1 MAKQRA
7 YSLMTIKAVDEDKRV
22 ITGIASTPSPDRYGD
37 VMEPDGAKFNAETP
51 FLWQHDSNQPIGT
64 CTPKRVKDG
73 LEIVATL
80 VKPTADMPSQ
90 LAARL
95 DEAWASIK
103 SGLVRGLS
111 IGFKPLEYSF
121 LDDAGIRFLTWD
133 LLEVS
138 AVTIPANAECSIQT
152 IKSYDL
158 RPQTASGIEKPVVK
172 KQSPAGATAKKS
184 TEIKG
189 KTMNIAEQ
197 IKSFEAKRAALAAAL
212 DTVMSKAAEDGRTLD
227 AEEEEQYDLNSSEI
241 KSVDVHLG
249 RLHEMENN
257 QAKSAKPITKAAGG
271 EVPVVGSRAP
281 GIIHV
286 EQKLEK
292 GIAFARFAK
301 SLAAAN
307 GSRSEALEIARKQY
321 PNDAK
326 LHHVLKAAV
335 GAGTTTDPK
344 WAGSLVEYQ
353 EYANDF
359 IEFLRPQTI
368 IGRFG
373 QGNIP
378 SLRQVPFNVRIPAQ
392 TSGGS
397 ANWVG
402 QGKAKPLTKFD
413 FESVTFGFS
422 KVAAIAVLTD
432 ELIRFSNP
440 AADAL
445 VRNALAEAVIARL
458 DTDFVNPAKAAV
470 ADVSPA
476 SITNGI
482 VGVAS
487 TGDPDTDAAAAF
499 QQFVDNDLQPTGAV
513 WLMSA
518 STALALSMRKNAL
531 GQKEYPDM
539 TLLGGTFQG
548 LPAVVSQYV
557 GNILVLVN
565 ASDIYLADD
574 GGVAVDM
581 SREASLEMLS
591 DPVGNSGTGVGATEM
606 VSMFQTN
613 SVAIRAE
620 RWINWKRRRTAA
632 VAVITAVAY
641 TTSSGTA
648 TAPAPAGE

>member
-1 MAKQRA
+1 MTLNRA
-7 YSLMTIKAVDEDKRV
+7 CTLMTVKSVNEDERV
-22 ITGIASTPSPDRYGD
+22 ITGIASTPSPDRDGD
-37 VMEPDGAKFNAETP
+37 ILEPGGAAFRSDTP
-51 FLWQHDSNQPIGT
+51 FLWQHDRSQPIGT
-64 CTPKRVKDG
+64 CTPKMVKEG
-73 LEIVATL
+73 LQITAKL
-80 VKPTADMPSQ
+80 VKPTPDMPSQ

-103 SGLVRGLS
+103 AGLVRGLS
-111 IGFKPLEYSF
+111 IGFRPIEYSF
-121 LDDAGIRFLTWD
+121 LDEGGIRFLSWD

-152 IKSYDL
+152 VKSFDRQL
-158 RPQTASGIEKPVVK
+158 LAASGTQKLPVETTT
-172 KQSPAGATAKKS
+172 SSAGATAKKS
-184 TEIKG
+184 IGNKG

-197 IKSFEAKRAALAAAL
+197 IKSFENKRAALAGSL
-212 DTVMSKAAEDGRTLD
+212 GDIMSKAADEGRTLD
-227 AEEEEQYDLNSSEI
+227 AEETEQYDNISSEV
-241 KSVDVHLG
+241 KSVDEHLK
-249 RLHEMENN
+249 RLRDMENN
-257 QAKSAKPITKAAGG
+257 MASTAKPVAKAASG
-271 EVPVVGSRAP
+271 EVSVVDNRAP
-281 GIIHV
+281 AIIKV
-286 EQKLEK
+286 EPKLEK

-301 SLAAAN
+301 ALAAAN
-307 GSRSEALEIARKQY
+307 GSRSEALEIAKKQY
-321 PNDAK
+321 PLDSK

-335 GAGTTTDPK
+335 GAGTTTDPS
-344 WAGSLVEYQ
+344 WAGNLVEYQ

-359 IEFLRPQTI
+359 VDFLRPQTI

-373 QGNIP
+373 QGTIP
-378 SLRQVPFNVRIPAQ
+378 SLRQVPFNIRIPAQ

-413 FESVTFGFS
+413 FESITFGFS

-458 DTDFVNPAKAAV
+458 DTDFINPTKAEV
-470 ADVSPA
+470 ANVSPA

-482 VGVAS
+482 VGIPS
-487 TGDPDTDAAAAF
+487 TGDPDADAEAAF
-499 QQFVDNDLQPTGAV
+499 GQFVVANLQPTGGV
-513 WLMSA
+513 WIMS
-518 STALALSMRKNAL
+518 STNALALSMKKNAL
-531 GQKEYPDM
+531 GQKMYPEM

-548 LPAVVSQYV
+548 LPAIVSQYA
-557 GNILVLVN
+557 GTNLTLLN
-565 ASDIYLADD
+565 APDIYLADD

-581 SREASLEMLS
+581 SREASLEMES
-591 DPVGNSGTGVGATEM
+591 DPTSDSVTPTGTEM

-632 VAVITAVAY
+632 VAVITNVNYGA
-641 TTSSGTA
+641 TPTS
-648 TAPAPAGE
+648 

>member
-1 MAKQRA
+1 MTLKRA
-7 YSLMTIKAVDEDKRV
+7 CTLMTVKSVNEDERI
-22 ITGIASTPSPDRYGD
+22 ITGIASTPSPDRDGD
-37 VMEPDGAKFNAETP
+37 IMEPEGAKFRSDTP
-51 FLWQHDSNQPIGT
+51 FLWQHDRSQPIGT
-64 CTPKRVKDG
+64 CTPKMVKEG
-73 LEIVATL
+73 LQITAKL
-80 VKPTADMPSQ
+80 VKPTSDMPSQ
-90 LAARL
+90 LIARL

-103 SGLVRGLS
+103 AGLVRGLS
-111 IGFKPLEYSF
+111 IGFRPIEYSF
-121 LDDAGIRFLTWD
+121 LDEGGIRFLSWD

-152 IKSYDL
+152 VKSFDRQFL
-158 RPQTASGIEKPVVK
+158 AASGNETPVVK
-172 KQSPAGATAKKS
+172 TSKTAGATAPKTKK
-184 TEIKG
+184 G
-189 KTMNIAEQ
+189 NNTMNIAEQ
-197 IKSFEAKRAALAAAL
+197 IKSFEAKRAALAASL
-212 DTVMSKAAEDGRTLD
+212 DEVMSKAAEEGRTLD
-227 AEEEEQYDLNSSEI
+227 AEEEESYDNTSAEI
-241 KSVDVHLG
+241 KSVDAHLK
-249 RLHEMENN
+249 RLRDMESNL
-257 QAKSAKPITKAAGG
+257 ASTAKPVSKAASG
-271 EVPVVGSRAP
+271 EVTTVKANVP
-281 GIIHV
+281 GIIRV

-321 PNDAK
+321 PDDAK

-335 GAGTTTDPK
+335 GAGTTTDPQ
-344 WAGSLVEYQ
+344 WAGALVEYQ
-353 EYANDF
+353 EYAQDF
-359 IEFLRPQTI
+359 VEYLRPQTI

-378 SLRQVPFNVRIPAQ
+378 SLRKVPFNIRIPAQ

-413 FESVTFGFS
+413 FESITFSFA

-458 DTDFVNPAKAAV
+458 DTDFISPSKAEV
-470 ADVSPA
+470 ANVSPA

-482 VGVAS
+482 TAVPS
-487 TGDPDTDAAAAF
+487 TGNPDDDAAAAF
-499 QQFVDNDLQPTGAV
+499 GVFVAANLQPNGAV
-513 WLMSA
+513 WLMS
-518 STALALSMRKNAL
+518 STTALALSMRKNAL
-531 GQKEYPDM
+531 GQKEYPEM

-548 LPAVVSQYV
+548 LPVIVSQYV
-557 GNILVLVN
+557 GNQLVLVN
-565 ASDIYLADD
+565 APDIYLADD

-581 SREASLEMLS
+581 SREASLEMES
-591 DPVGNSGTGVGATEM
+591 DPAGDSITPTGTEL

-632 VAVITAVAY
+632 VAVI
-641 TTSSGTA
+641 SGVNYG
-648 TAPAPAGE
+648 AGAGS

>member
-7 YSLMTIKAVDEDKRV
+7 YSLMTIKAVDEDRRI

-37 VMEPDGAKFNAETP
+37 VMEPDGAIFNAATP

-80 VKPTADMPSQ
+80 VKPTPDMPSQ

-95 DEAWASIK
+95 DEAWSSIK

-111 IGFKPLEYSF
+111 IGFKPIEYSF
-121 LDDAGIRFLTWD
+121 LDDAGIRFLSWD

-152 IKSYDL
+152 VKSYDL
-158 RPQTASGIEKPVVK
+158 RPHAASGTERPVVNTR
-172 KQSPAGATAKKS
+172 SPAGATAKKS

-189 KTMNIAEQ
+189 KSMNIAEQ
-197 IKSFEAKRAALAAAL
+197 IKSFEHKRAALAAANESI
-212 DTVMSKAAEDGRTLD
+212 MSKAADDGRTLD
-227 AEEEEQYDLNSSEI
+227 AEEEEQYDQTAAEM
-241 KSVDVHLG
+241 KSVDVHLV
-249 RLHEMENN
+249 RLHDMETA
-257 QAKSAKPITKAAGG
+257 QAKTATPVSKSAGG
-271 EVPVVGSRAP
+271 GDVPVVGIRAP
-281 GIIHV
+281 GIIRV
-286 EQKLEK
+286 EQKLDK

-301 SLAAAN
+301 SLAAAG
-307 GSRSEALEIARKQY
+307 GSRSEALEIAKKQY
-321 PNDAK
+321 PDDAK

-335 GAGTTTDPK
+335 GAGTTTDPT

-353 EYANDF
+353 EYALDF
-359 IEFLRPQTI
+359 VDYLRPQTI

-373 QGNIP
+373 QGAIP
-378 SLRQVPFNVRIPAQ
+378 ALRQVPFNIRIPAQ

-413 FESVTFGFS
+413 FESITFGFS

-458 DTDFVNPAKAAV
+458 DTDFVAPGKAEV
-470 ADVSPA
+470 AGISPA

-487 TGDPDTDAAAAF
+487 SGDPDTDAATAF
-499 QQFVDNDLQPTGAV
+499 GTFITANLQPTGGV
-513 WLMSA
+513 WLMS
-518 STALALSMRKNAL
+518 STTALSLSMRKNAL
-531 GQKEYPDM
+531 GQKEYPEM
-539 TLLGGTFQG
+539 SLLGGTFQG
-548 LPAVVSQYV
+548 LPVVVSQYV
-557 GNILVLVN
+557 GSLLVLVN
-565 ASDIYLADD
+565 APDIYLADD

-581 SREASLEMLS
+581 SREASLEMES
-591 DPVGNSGTGVGATEM
+591 DPTGDSTVPTGVEM

-632 VAVITAVAY
+632 VAVITGVNYSANP
-641 TTSSGTA
+641 TT
-648 TAPAPAGE
+648 